1 MSDILIF
8 DMDGTLY
15 QHDGDNG
22 TFKNS
27 SLNKVVIANSEQFV
41 IDREGCD
48 ITTAKA
54 LVSEALVTDTI
65 GISNF
70 MAKRYG
76 ITRGEFFDIVWNIEP
91 SSVIKNFT
99 TQTRVIKKLSKTNK
113 KLFLLTGAPRVW
125 MENTLKFLELSDLFE
140 RKFNG
145 EMFGTKSEIFQKLA
159 NEFDPSSL
167 LSIGD
172 QLESDILPA
181 QKFGL
186 KTFLVKNS
194 EDLLKLI

>member
-1 MSDILIF
+1 MIEILIF

-15 QHDGDNG
+15 QHDGDEG

-27 SLNKVVIANSEQFV
+27 SLNNAILANSEQFV
-41 IDREGCD
+41 INRENCDRD
-48 ITTAKA
+48 TAKA

-76 ITRGEFFDIVWNIEP
+76 ITRGDFFDIVWDINP
-91 SSVIKNFT
+91 KSVIKNFD
-99 TQTRVIKKLSKTNK
+99 TQTEIVKKLAKTNK
-113 KLFLLTGAPRVW
+113 RLFLLTGAPRIW
-125 MENTLKFLELSDLFE
+125 MENVMKELGLSEVFE

-145 EMFGTKSEIFQKLA
+145 EMFATKSDIFEKLA
-159 NEFDPSSL
+159 REFEPSSL
-167 LSIGD
+167 MSIGD

-181 QKFGL
+181 EKFGL
-186 KTFLVKNS
+186 KTFLVKNP

>member
-1 MSDILIF
+1 MSEILIF

-15 QHDGDNG
+15 QHDGING

-27 SLNKVVIANSEQFV
+27 SLNNAVLVNSEKFV
-41 IDREGCD
+41 MNQENCD
-48 ITTAKA
+48 SKTAKT
-54 LVSEALVTDTI
+54 LVAEALVTDTI

-76 ITRGEFFDIVWNIEP
+76 ITRGSFFDIVWNINP
-91 SSVIKNFT
+91 KSVIKNFDI
-99 TQTRVIKKLSKTNK
+99 QAEIVKKLSKTDK

-125 MENTLKFLELSDLFE
+125 MENALEFLELSDLFE

-145 EMFGTKSEIFQKLA
+145 EMFETKSEVFQKLA
-159 NEFDPSSL
+159 DEFDPTSII
-167 LSIGD
+167 SIGD

-181 QKFGL
+181 EKFGI
-186 KTFLVKNS
+186 KTLHIKKP

>member
-1 MSDILIF
+1 MSEILIF

-15 QHDGDNG
+15 QHDGVNG

-27 SLNKVVIANSEQFV
+27 SLNNVVLINSEKFV
-41 IDREGCD
+41 MDRENCD
-48 ITTAKA
+48 RKTAKA
-54 LVSEALVTDTI
+54 LVMEALVTDTI

-76 ITRGEFFDIVWNIEP
+76 ITRGNFFDIVWNINP
-91 SSVIKNFT
+91 KSVIKNFDI
-99 TQTRVIKKLSKTNK
+99 QAEIVKKLSKTDK

-125 MENTLKFLELSDLFE
+125 MENALEFLELSDLFE

-145 EMFGTKSEIFQKLA
+145 EMFGTKSEIFEMLA
-159 NEFDPSSL
+159 EEFEPSSL

-181 QKFGL
+181 EKFGI
-186 KTFLVKNS
+186 KTLHIKKP